1 MPDYKARHHRGNAG
15 NANGSNP
22 NSKVNS
28 GLKVKKKGGPTGN
41 ETGITGF
48 VTADH
53 SVSSSEIHHNGKLKP
68 VLHDAAFVRKFQVFP
83 HIWDETCLVLYILG
97 VVYIV
102 FFDKVVGAFKVYA
115 HH

>member
-1 MPDYKARHHRGNAG
+1 MPDFKARHLKNQAQSAKLNAG
-15 NANGSNP
+15 NSA
-22 NSKVNS
+22 KVF
-28 GLKVKKKGGPTGN
+28 KKKGITGN

-68 VLHDAAFVRKFQVFP
+68 VLYDAAFVRKFQVFP

-102 FFDKVVGAFKVYA
+102 LFDKVVGAFKVYA